1 MEGRAEPKG
10 DRVMLLN
17 LLINFNTKT
26 MNTFEGPESMFYNS
40 QKNKPEST
48 DPTDPE
54 KEKVTPKEYLDDD
67 LWNETKKKTSEEGI
81 PLDYETD
88 NTDKRNIILEG
99 LKEETSN
106 IEPGKIP
113 HSECMKKLEEYIV
126 QCGKDTDEIDS
137 LLYDIDADYEN
148 SNDQRTRE
156 WVKTFKQEALSRAA
170 VENFMLK
177 LPNELARR
185 NINVKIEVEIE
196 TSTPEEDE
204 SLGMDFWVIVKR
216 KDAAGNDL
224 QFRIPCQVTYINTE
238 TYDKKDRATFIKN
251 NYINFEDPNI
261 NRMEAK
267 DGKIQEKYGNYL
279 NTFFKGVRETEGK
292 GISFALPTIGNAMP
306 FSQHGQINDKL
317 YKAVMEKA
325 MDPKGAMWSSFI
337 P

>member
-1 MEGRAEPKG
+1 
-10 DRVMLLN
+10 MLLN

-26 MNTFEGPESMFYNS
+26 MNTFGSPESMFYNP
-40 QKNKPEST
+40 QENTPKST
-48 DPTDPE
+48 DSADPE
-54 KEKVTPKEYLDDD
+54 KEETTSREHFDDD
-67 LWNETKKKTSEEGI
+67 PWNDNKKETSEQGI
-81 PLDYETD
+81 SLDYETD

-148 SNDQRTRE
+148 NNDQRTRE

-170 VENFMLK
+170 VENFILK
-177 LPNELARR
+177 LPNELAKR
-185 NINVKIEVEIE
+185 NVNVEIE
-196 TSTPEEDE
+196 TSTPEENE
-204 SLGMDFWVIVKR
+204 SLDMDFWVIVKR
-216 KDAAGNDL
+216 KDATGNDL
-224 QFRIPCQVTYINTE
+224 KSRIPCQVTYINTN
-238 TYDKKDRATFIKN
+238 TGDAKDRTTFIKN
-251 NYINFEDPNI
+251 NYINFECPNI

-317 YKAVMEKA
+317 CKAVMEKA